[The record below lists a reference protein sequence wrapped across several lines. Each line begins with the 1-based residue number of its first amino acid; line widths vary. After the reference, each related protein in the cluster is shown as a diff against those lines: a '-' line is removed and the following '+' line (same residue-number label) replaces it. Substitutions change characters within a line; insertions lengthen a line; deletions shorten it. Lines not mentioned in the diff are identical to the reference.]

1 MALAAAADVAR
12 QAGYEVLSL
21 GDAVTGEAREVAQQH
36 AELARAA
43 KEAGRR
49 VAIISGGELSV
60 TVLNANGRGGRSQEY
75 ALALAI
81 ALDGLPGVLHWRPIP
96 TASTAVTA
104 RPAIPPAPNPCGD
117 PVFGATPRCPDVSG
131 QQ

>member
-1 MALAAAADVAR
+1 MAR
-12 QAGYEVLSL
+12 KAGYEVLSL

-60 TVLNANGRGGRSQEY
+60 TVLNAKGRGGRSQEY

-81 ALDGLPGVLHWRPIP
+81 ALDGLAGVSALAADTDGIDGGDGK
-96 TASTAVTA
+96 ASDPAGAIIDAATLSRA
-104 RPAIPPAPNPCGD
+104 RP
-117 PVFGATPRCPDVSG
+117 PRRSDVSG